1 MKMNMQ
7 KITIL
12 LLVFLSTTIV
22 LAQKKEKISG
32 SKITTTKNKNIKNF
46 SAIEVDDNLE
56 ISLERGEYPEIKIEA
71 DDNLIDIIDIEVADN
86 VLHLSTSKKVVKSKA
101 LKIKITYTSE
111 LNTVT
116 AKNDAIVKAIQEIIT
131 DNLTIK
137 TFDYSKIFI
146 NANTKNFILQADG
159 SSKIE
164 LNLKSEK
171 TKIELIKNA
180 ALKSLV
186 TTDDLAI
193 DMYQSTK
200 AKIEGEANNSIIRLE
215 NNSDLEASKLDIK
228 SIELIAEGQSKAAVN
243 PKKDIII
250 NASEKSETELY
261 GDAKIEINKF
271 TDKAKLSKK

>member
-1 MKMNMQ
+1 MNMQ

-12 LLVFLSTTIV
+12 LLAFLSCTIV

-32 SKITTTKNKNIKNF
+32 SKIISSKQKNIKNF
-46 SAIEVDDNLE
+46 SAIEVEDNFE

-71 DDNLIDIIDIEVADN
+71 DDNLINIIDIEVTDN

-101 LKIKITYTSE
+101 LKIKVTYTSE

-137 TFDYSKIFI
+137 TFDDSKIFI

-200 AKIEGEANNSIIRLE
+200 VKIEGEANHSIIRLE
-215 NNSDLEASKLDIK
+215 NNSELEASKLDIK
-228 SIELIAEGQSKAAVN
+228 SIELIAEGQSKAVVN

-261 GDAKIEINKF
+261 GDAKIEMNKF